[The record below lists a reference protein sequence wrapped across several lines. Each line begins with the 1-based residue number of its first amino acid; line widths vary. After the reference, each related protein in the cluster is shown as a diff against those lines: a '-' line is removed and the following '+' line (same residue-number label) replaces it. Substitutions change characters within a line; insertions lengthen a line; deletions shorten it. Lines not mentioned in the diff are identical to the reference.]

1 MTDVKLGD
9 LLAAFTEKLGIPEC
23 PKCAD
28 RRKALNLVAVR
39 GRRVRDV
46 LADAM
51 RALGDPE
58 LWILAVKV
66 SEAANQRKAANGG

>member
-1 MTDVKLGD
+1 MGDVKLGD
-9 LLAAFTEKLGIPEC
+9 LLAAFTKRLGIPEC

-46 LADAM
+46 LEDALNAM
-51 RALGDPE
+51 ANPSMFALSVR
-58 LWILAVKV
+58 LRQ
-66 SEAANQRKAANGG
+66 AAKDFNGKS